1 MKPLSIDGAISTLQN
16 LEKAYDT
23 LHYTAHFKLWS
34 DSVEEHYKY
43 LIDRCQLFIGQ
54 AFKATT
60 NQERYVFA
68 IRISSTNYLGFA
80 IHDRVTQKEI
90 YSAFQG
96 DDYIQI
102 GLRRNRYQ
110 YDERYNSN
118 SCKYL
123 IESFQYLQQHLNQ
136 LHKLKKTKDEPKPK
150 KSDTAFSIHF
160 ADDGPF

>member
-80 IHDRVTQKEI
+80 I
-90 YSAFQG
+90 
-96 DDYIQI
+96 QI